1 MRTLIFL
8 LLLLVWSPAPAEQGP
23 DVQRYVDLVAAGHI
37 DQVRK
42 DLPSL
47 LANFP
52 DDPGVVY
59 LQALTTADASE
70 AVKLYQSI
78 VDSHPASEWAD
89 DALYKI
95 YQFYQALGLVRTAE
109 LKMAQLRREYPSSK
123 YVTGKAEPSPLAEA
137 RPPEDSGAGRS
148 EPPPAGTTRAVAKPP
163 RVSVQ
168 TPSEPA
174 PKPRTTA
181 PAPARPFALQV
192 GAFSAEAN
200 AGKLRRLFAG
210 QGYSVEIIKRA
221 RAGSP
226 LYLVWVGRYG
236 TEEEARAHI
245 AEISKKGSITP
256 IVVTH

>member
-1 MRTLIFL
+1 MRTLILAFL
-8 LLLLVWSPAPAEQGP
+8 FLVWSPAPAEQGP

-109 LKMAQLRREYPSSK
+109 LKLAQLRREYPSSK
-123 YVTGKAEPSPLAEA
+123 YVTGRPEPTVAEA
-137 RPPEDSGAGRS
+137 RPPEEASSGRS
-148 EPPPAGTTRAVAKPP
+148 EPPSKGAATAVTKPP
-163 RVSVQ
+163 RPSVQ
-168 TPSEPA
+168 TPVEPS

-181 PAPARPFALQV
+181 PAMARPFALQV

-200 AGKLRRLFAG
+200 AGKLRRLFAS

-221 RAGSP
+221 REGSP
-226 LYLVWVGRYG
+226 LYLVWVGKYS
-236 TEEEARAHI
+236 TEDEARAHI
-245 AEISKKGSITP
+245 AEITKKASVTP